1 MSEVS
6 RLAKGFWLV
15 TRMDKP
21 IGIYLLLWPTLWA
34 LVLASLGLPELDVF
48 LVFALGVMVMRAAG
62 CVINDIADRKVDGHV
77 SRTNQRPLVS
87 GLISTKEALGMFIG
101 LLVIALVLVLQL
113 NLQTFYLSLVAL
125 VLASTYP
132 FMKRYTQLP
141 QVVLGAAFS
150 MAIPMASMAV
160 NQHVP
165 LWVWQLFVANLCW
178 TVAYDTQYAMVD
190 RADDLKVG
198 IKSTAILFGERDTLY
213 IGLLQ
218 IITLVLVLA
227 VGIDLHLG
235 WGFYVALV
243 LATGQFAWHQW
254 LIKEREEAQCF
265 RAFKANHWVGFTLL
279 LGFYFG
285 LFS

>member
-160 NQHVP
+160 NQHVQ
-165 LWVWQLFVANLCW
+165 LWVWQLFVPNLCW